1 MAGSFPGVFAY
12 DARLMKPTRRVAA
25 FVLLATLVGAC
36 TGAKG
41 QSNETPSGG
50 TGSETAAVSV
60 PPGTGL
66 YKYVNA
72 GLTATLTLKGT
83 SGQLTGTLEIQNKTG
98 RALPQPA
105 FYVLDARDGH
115 RIDGSVE
122 GSTDV
127 PDGQTQT
134 FQVTFDGLELKN
146 LGLVVLLMGHDNYGA
161 FVQQ

>member
-1 MAGSFPGVFAY
+1 
-12 DARLMKPTRRVAA
+12 MKPTRRVAA
-25 FVLLATLVGAC
+25 FVLLATIVGAC
-36 TGAKG
+36 TGATE
-41 QSNETPSGG
+41 QPNRTPSGD
-50 TGSETAAVSV
+50 TGSETATVSV

-83 SGQLTGTLEIQNKTG
+83 TSQLTGTLGIQNKTG
-98 RALPQPA
+98 RVLPQPA

-127 PDGQTQT
+127 PDGHTQT

-146 LGLVVLLMGHDNYGA
+146 LGLVVLIMGHDNYGA